1 MNCDGRVADLPDGM
15 ACVEQG
21 PVWVVEYIHQ
31 NPWVS
36 TALGILVVALVLVA
50 GVNYWRGVEREAVG
64 SEIVWN
70 GAFALGCLV
79 GTSVVTSLLTI
90 PYAADVLLG
99 VSVAFVWAEI
109 VTHSI
114 PIEELEVL
122 GQLE

>member
-1 MNCDGRVADLPDGM
+1 VDCGGRVADLPDGV

-21 PVWVVEYIHQ
+21 PVWVVEYVHQ

-36 TALGILVVALVLVA
+36 SLLGLSVVVLVVIA
-50 GVNYWRGVEREAVG
+50 GVNYWRGVERDAVG
-64 SEIVWN
+64 SEVVWN

-79 GTSVVTSLLTI
+79 GTSTVTSLLNL
-90 PYAADVLLG
+90 PYVADVVLG
-99 VSVAFVWAEI
+99 VGIAFVWAEI